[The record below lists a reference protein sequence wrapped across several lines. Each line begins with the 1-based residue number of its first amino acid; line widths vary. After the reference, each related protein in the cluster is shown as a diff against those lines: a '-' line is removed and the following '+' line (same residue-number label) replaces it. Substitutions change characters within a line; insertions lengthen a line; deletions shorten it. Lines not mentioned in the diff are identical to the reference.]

1 MELCVLRRNGDA
13 EHRRTIRTDGDGVQF
28 RSDVS
33 QDLIVN
39 IVEPGRGAAIA
50 GLLPDDIIL
59 SINGRSGQNRP
70 TSSSSETRLWRSI
83 WIEAWD
89 TCRGRSNRSDPSQRD
104 RSRSRDRPPALG
116 IAEIAEAEKRE
127 LIERI
132 VEKLRKQRREAEVL
146 ARRRRRS
153 FSSQSA

>member
-1 MELCVLRRNGDA
+1 MDLEVLRRNGHA
-13 EHRRTIRTDGDGVQF
+13 EQRLLIRTDGDGVQF
-28 RSDVS
+28 RDDGSE
-33 QDLIVN
+33 DLIVN
-39 IVEPGRGAAIA
+39 RVKPGRNAAID
-50 GLLPDDIIL
+50 GLRPDDIIL
-59 SINGRSGQNRP
+59 SINGRSGQFRP

-104 RSRSRDRPPALG
+104 RSRSRDRPPAVG
-116 IAEIAEAEKRE
+116 IAESAGAEKRE

-132 VEKLRKQRREAEVL
+132 VEKLRKQRREAEEL